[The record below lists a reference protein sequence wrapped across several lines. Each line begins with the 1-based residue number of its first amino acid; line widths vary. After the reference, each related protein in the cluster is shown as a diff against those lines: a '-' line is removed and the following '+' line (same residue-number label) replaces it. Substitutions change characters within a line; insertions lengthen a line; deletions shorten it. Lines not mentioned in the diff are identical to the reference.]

1 VLLFKGE
8 KYTEEEEEEEDTL
21 HLLFIFVLNNRVV
34 SHCMEKK

>member
-1 VLLFKGE
+1 VLLFKGG